1 MDRIDKSPRL
11 QAGMTG
17 FCYLITILTGRFA
30 QGLVSGTLIV
40 DGNASMTANN
50 ILAHKG
56 LFELSFAIYLI
67 EMASQI
73 AMIALFYGLL
83 RPVIRAYLCLRRFWA
98 SPVASSSIWP
108 AFLHHALVHF
118 GWRPLLECIL
128 PETAPGAGAALP

>member
-67 EMASQI
+67 EMASQR

-83 RPVIRAYLCLRRFWA
+83 RPVSKSVSLLA
-98 SPVASSSIWP
+98 
-108 AFLHHALVHF
+108 AFLGLAGCVIKHLAGF
-118 GWRPLLECIL
+118 FTSRPRSFWLATI
-128 PETAPGAGAALP
+128 T